1 MSPQSILI
9 LFFFYS
15 SASSRWSCPIPLGL
29 VSFYCSLIKRPLPH
43 PTDGQLYSGTVADF
57 SSGDPLIYRKP
68 QRTEQYD
75 LSQLNQPDFISSFE
89 HKEFVYFFF
98 RENAMET
105 TNCGI
110 TIYSRVAR
118 VCKNDKGGPYQ
129 FNNLWTSFVKTRL
142 NCSIPG
148 DYPFYFNE
156 LKATSQIITTDQRSS
171 IIYAVFQTPENS
183 IPGSAVCAFDFD
195 DIEAAFNGRFK
206 GQKDSNSFW
215 VPVDHV
221 RIAAHNVKYLLIYAA
236 IFLCFFRLQI
246 HIPASAS
253 RTAVR

>member
-1 MSPQSILI
+1 M
-9 LFFFYS
+9 
-15 SASSRWSCPIPLGL
+15 
-29 VSFYCSLIKRPLPH
+29 
-43 PTDGQLYSGTVADF
+43 
-57 SSGDPLIYRKP
+57 IYRKP

-75 LSQLNQPDFISSFE
+75 LSQLNQPDFISTFE
-89 HKEFVYFFF
+89 YKEFIYFFF

-105 TNCGI
+105 MNCGP

-129 FNNLWTSFVKTRL
+129 FNNRWTSFVKTRL

-156 LKATSQIITTDQRSS
+156 LKATSQIVLKPALGPDADHHQQRGV
-171 IIYAVFQTPENS
+171 IYAVFQTPDNS

-206 GQKDSNSFW
+206 GQKDSNSNW
-215 VPVDHV
+215 MPVDHV
-221 RIAAHNVKYLLIYAA
+221 SSALFFFFSSADCEWQRGKLNDIPITRI
-236 IFLCFFRLQI
+236 LCSSSPDTGTTSEQVRRGQSHDEQQRRELHPQASTNGDFRFAL
-246 HIPASAS
+246 S
-253 RTAVR
+253 

>member
-1 MSPQSILI
+1 M
-9 LFFFYS
+9 
-15 SASSRWSCPIPLGL
+15 
-29 VSFYCSLIKRPLPH
+29 
-43 PTDGQLYSGTVADF
+43 ADF